1 MRQNVNGIM
10 NVIKILYFMMIFFE
24 IKNKFKNIRL
34 SFFFAA
40 CYFLIYYNYN
50 FICEFF
56 VQNTQENNLKHQI
69 IMTIYTKY
77 YVMVAKCSEMR

>member
-1 MRQNVNGIM
+1 M

-40 CYFLIYYNYN
+40 CYF
-50 FICEFF
+50 
-56 VQNTQENNLKHQI
+56 
-69 IMTIYTKY
+69 
-77 YVMVAKCSEMR
+77 